1 MKKYHKKFISLNN
14 FTLRTE
20 NNKKL
25 KRDVLINAGDL
36 CNLLY
41 YSYKNKYNQKIN
53 SLDTKNRTKLDYK
66 KLRLIKIIKKLVM
79 NINLK
84 KRRKN
89 ND

>member
-1 MKKYHKKFISLNN
+1 MKKYHKKFISLKN

-36 CNLLY
+36 YNLLY

>member
-1 MKKYHKKFISLNN
+1 M
-14 FTLRTE
+14 
-20 NNKKL
+20 
-25 KRDVLINAGDL
+25 LINAGHL
-36 CNLLY
+36 YNLLY

-53 SLDTKNRTKLDYK
+53 SLDTKNRTKFDYK

>member
-1 MKKYHKKFISLNN
+1 M
-14 FTLRTE
+14 
-20 NNKKL
+20 
-25 KRDVLINAGDL
+25 LINAGAL
-36 CNLLY
+36 YNLLY

-53 SLDTKNRTKLDYK
+53 SLDTKNRTKFDYK

-89 ND
+89 NDWFKCI

>member
-1 MKKYHKKFISLNN
+1 M
-14 FTLRTE
+14 
-20 NNKKL
+20 
-25 KRDVLINAGDL
+25 LINAGAL
-36 CNLLY
+36 YNLLY

-53 SLDTKNRTKLDYK
+53 SLDTKNRTKFDYK